1 MTQTNRVL
9 LLAGGLVAL
18 GYVLSKR
25 SGGTGFSSFFNTLM
39 PQAAT
44 PGQQASYMA
53 AQAGQRPSL
62 MTYNGTGNTSVAP
75 ATSAGL
81 AAMGTSVMNFL
92 YKLAGPGNTAP
103 PSVRPQASS
112 GSGGGVAQPYGP
124 SLEAMGAV
132 LNPVTGEYMVLADQY
147 QAPPDPA
154 GVIWSA
160 QGGYDVY
167 TGEWFASPAD
177 EQGA

>member
-1 MTQTNRVL
+1 MTSTNRVL
-9 LLAGGLVAL
+9 LLAGGLVAI
-18 GYVLSKR
+18 GYVLSR
-25 SGGTGFSSFFNTLM
+25 RNGGTGFSDFFNTLM

-44 PGQQASYMA
+44 PTQQAAYAA

-62 MTYNGTGNTSVAP
+62 MSYNGTGNTSVAP

-112 GSGGGVAQPYGP
+112 GAGGGVDMPYGP
-124 SLEAMGAV
+124 SLEDMGAV
-132 LNPVTGEYMVLADQY
+132 FNPVTGEYMALADQWTA
-147 QAPPDPA
+147 APT
-154 GVIWSA
+154 GENVIWSA
-160 QGGYDVY
+160 QGGYDVM
-167 TGEWFASPAD
+167 TGEWFAEPA
-177 EQGA
+177 

>member
-1 MTQTNRVL
+1 MTSTNRVL
-9 LLAGGLVAL
+9 LLAGGLVAI
-18 GYVLSKR
+18 GYVLSKK

-44 PGQQASYMA
+44 QSQQAAYMA

-62 MTYNGTGNTSVAP
+62 MSYNGTGNTSVAP

-81 AAMGTSVMNFL
+81 AGMGTSVMNFL

-112 GSGGGVAQPYGP
+112 GSGGGVDQPYGP
-124 SLEAMGAV
+124 TLEQMGAV
-132 LNPVTGEYMVLADQY
+132 FNPVTGEYMVLNDQY
-147 QAPPDPA
+147 AMAPEPS
-154 GVIWSA
+154 GTIWSA
-160 QGGYDVY
+160 QGGYDVMA
-167 TGEWFASPAD
+167 GEWFAEPT
-177 EQGA
+177 GV

>member
-1 MTQTNRVL
+1 MTSTNRVL

-18 GYVLSKR
+18 GYFVSKR
-25 SGGTGFSSFFNTLM
+25 SGGTGFSEFFNTLM
-39 PQAAT
+39 PQSAS
-44 PGQQASYMA
+44 PSQQAAYA
-53 AQAGQRPSL
+53 AAHAGQRPSL
-62 MTYNGTGNTSVAP
+62 MSYNGTGNTSVAP

-112 GSGGGVAQPYGP
+112 GSGGGVDQPYGP
-124 SLEAMGAV
+124 SLEDMGAV
-132 LNPVTGEYMVLADQY
+132 FNPVTGEYMVLADQY
-147 QAPPDPA
+147 SAPPDQN

-160 QGGYDVY
+160 QGGYDVM
-167 TGEWFASPAD
+167 TGEWFAEPA
-177 EQGA
+177 